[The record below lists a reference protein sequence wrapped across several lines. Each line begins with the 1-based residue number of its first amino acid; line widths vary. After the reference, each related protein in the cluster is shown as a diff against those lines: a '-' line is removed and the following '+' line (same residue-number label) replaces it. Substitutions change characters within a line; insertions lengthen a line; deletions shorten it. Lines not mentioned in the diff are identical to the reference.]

1 MKTTP
6 GMKRRFLLLAA
17 LAALTVCAAAQEVK
31 IGMVN
36 EGTRRFLEEVD
47 YSADTAYVVSFARE
61 YRKNLHATDRPK
73 PVTVAWPEGNAAK
86 VLVSPSPLF
95 EAAVEVPVEA
105 NVAEIYNLVPGV
117 KYYYKVLDGDGK
129 VLSSAS
135 FTPVGPMRMIAG
147 VVSNMRDL
155 GGWKADGGHIAYGKL
170 YRGAALS
177 SRRTTDRAKEIFKND
192 LGISVDLD
200 LRGIK
205 ESEANVG
212 PVVEGVEYI
221 KFPVEK
227 NLGRGTGNTQ
237 ELYQQAIRA
246 IIGYLGEG
254 RSVFFHCAGGADRT
268 GTLAFLIEGLLGV
281 SESDMSKDY
290 EITTFAGPNT
300 RLRDF
305 RDDGKETHILYEA
318 VQHLRKF
325 GWPEVTDIHQLIYN
339 WATTRHSAGVDP
351 LTPEEIARLRSYLIE
366 KETVGVLTEPTP
378 ATTNQ
383 PGQAFPM
390 VNPDLTAVFRNDY
403 PEAQAVAVNVGGKN
417 YPMVKGADGIWEAKT
432 EPLVPGF
439 HYYTLNVDG
448 KRVSDPNSRLFF
460 GSGFWSSGIEIP
472 EAGVDFYLEKD
483 VPHGEIRIEKYNSA
497 LTGAERTCY
506 VYLPP
511 QYASEPA
518 RRFPVLYLMHGAG
531 EDETG
536 WATQGMMRD
545 IMDNLIAEG
554 SCEPMIIVCEHA
566 VATLAGAQPAGG
578 FNLFNFDA
586 FEKVT
591 VEETVPTFDARFR
604 TLTDRDHRAICGL
617 SLGGFQAYTIGL
629 DHPELFGWIGGFSG
643 SGRGPGDRRDAEM
656 YPQSLNE
663 DYHLLYISIGTDEPA
678 QMYAGIRDLHLALDK
693 LGVKHFY
700 YESPGTGHEWLTWRR
715 SLHQFA
721 PMLFR

>member
-1 MKTTP
+1 
-6 GMKRRFLLLAA
+6 
-17 LAALTVCAAAQEVK
+17 
-31 IGMVN
+31 
-36 EGTRRFLEEVD
+36 
-47 YSADTAYVVSFARE
+47 
-61 YRKNLHATDRPK
+61 
-73 PVTVAWPEGNAAK
+73 
-86 VLVSPSPLF
+86 
-95 EAAVEVPVEA
+95 
-105 NVAEIYNLVPGV
+105 
-117 KYYYKVLDGDGK
+117 
-129 VLSSAS
+129 
-135 FTPVGPMRMIAG
+135 
-147 VVSNMRDL
+147 
-155 GGWKADGGHIAYGKL
+155 
-170 YRGAALS
+170 
-177 SRRTTDRAKEIFKND
+177 
-192 LGISVDLD
+192 
-200 LRGIK
+200 
-205 ESEANVG
+205 
-212 PVVEGVEYI
+212 
-221 KFPVEK
+221 
-227 NLGRGTGNTQ
+227 
-237 ELYQQAIRA
+237 
-246 IIGYLGEG
+246 
-254 RSVFFHCAGGADRT
+254 
-268 GTLAFLIEGLLGV
+268 
-281 SESDMSKDY
+281 
-290 EITTFAGPNT
+290 
-300 RLRDF
+300 
-305 RDDGKETHILYEA
+305 
-318 VQHLRKF
+318 
-325 GWPEVTDIHQLIYN
+325 
-339 WATTRHSAGVDP
+339 VDP

-383 PGQAFPM
+383 PGQEFPK
-390 VNPDLTAVFRNDY
+390 VNPDLTAVFRNNY
-403 PEAQAVAVNVGGKN
+403 PEAQSISVNVGGKN
-417 YPMVKGADGIWEAKT
+417 YPMVKGADGVWEAKT

-472 EAGVDFYLEKD
+472 EAGVDYYLEKD

-511 QYASEPA
+511 QYASDPA

-554 SCEPMIIVCEHA
+554 ACEPMIIVCEHA